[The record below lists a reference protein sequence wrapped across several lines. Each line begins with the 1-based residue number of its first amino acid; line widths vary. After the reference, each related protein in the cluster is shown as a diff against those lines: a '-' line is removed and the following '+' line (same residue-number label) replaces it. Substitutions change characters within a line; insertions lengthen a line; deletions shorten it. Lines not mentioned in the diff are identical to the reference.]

1 MLKSIANSEY
11 PLLWIIFHIALGVIS
26 AISPIPLIV
35 WFYSIAV
42 ISFFGVIKSSDNPS
56 YLILYT
62 VYLISFELLARMA
75 GTSPFIPYELG
86 KYLLFLLMVFG
97 IIMFES
103 KSWIGFL
110 LLICLIPGLMI
121 DSSGKV
127 EWLDIVFNVVG
138 PINVALVV
146 WFFYKKK
153 ISVSVFSKV
162 FLLATLPLISVL
174 SYTFYRLP
182 DFDEIDFELG
192 ANSVTSAGF
201 GSNQV
206 STALGLGAF
215 LVFVIW
221 LNKWKLTGYRWLD
234 AIIFL
239 VFTVQGLLTFSR
251 GGMFGTVVG
260 VVVVLFFL
268 ARSSQNEIKRFKLP
282 KVGKFV
288 VPTIVFV
295 VTAFYIANEITDGL
309 LLLRYQGETAGTLA
323 GSKEIDL
330 NTYTTGRV
338 DIFLGDLELWYDNLL
353 FGVGAGA
360 SRYLRD
366 TMVEVAAHIE
376 LSRLL
381 AEHGVLGLI
390 NFLLLMYVGLNN
402 FSFHKNPMIKGIL
415 LACFAV
421 GIYTSFH
428 AAMRTFISPLMIG
441 ISLLSVYQIKKRR
454 DKISAGKDLKVKE
467 ASPSL

>member
-182 DFDEIDFELG
+182 DFDDIDFELG

-206 STALGLGAF
+206 STAL
-215 LVFVIW
+215 
-221 LNKWKLTGYRWLD
+221 
-234 AIIFL
+234 
-239 VFTVQGLLTFSR
+239 
-251 GGMFGTVVG
+251 
-260 VVVVLFFL
+260 
-268 ARSSQNEIKRFKLP
+268 
-282 KVGKFV
+282 
-288 VPTIVFV
+288 
-295 VTAFYIANEITDGL
+295 
-309 LLLRYQGETAGTLA
+309 
-323 GSKEIDL
+323 
-330 NTYTTGRV
+330 
-338 DIFLGDLELWYDNLL
+338 LEN
-353 FGVGAGA
+353 
-360 SRYLRD
+360 
-366 TMVEVAAHIE
+366 
-376 LSRLL
+376 
-381 AEHGVLGLI
+381 
-390 NFLLLMYVGLNN
+390 
-402 FSFHKNPMIKGIL
+402 
-415 LACFAV
+415 
-421 GIYTSFH
+421 
-428 AAMRTFISPLMIG
+428 
-441 ISLLSVYQIKKRR
+441 SLL
-454 DKISAGKDLKVKE
+454 
-467 ASPSL
+467 